1 MWIFIAQMN
10 AKADVCLRINE
21 LMMSRIPSIVAGLCK
36 RKLAAGQQ
44 KKIVGVLC
52 KRWPKPTSPVL
63 ESRRCHFVPNQFIPS
78 MKLTVSRLKNYH
90 WHCTGKQMIDYWDVW
105 RFQTR
110 IPNEEGI
117 VDVDV

>member
-1 MWIFIAQMN
+1 MN

-52 KRWPKPTSPVL
+52 KR
-63 ESRRCHFVPNQFIPS
+63 
-78 MKLTVSRLKNYH
+78 
-90 WHCTGKQMIDYWDVW
+90 
-105 RFQTR
+105 
-110 IPNEEGI
+110 
-117 VDVDV
+117 